1 MASDLIEK
9 YVVFT
14 HDHAR
19 SCQGRE
25 YICSCG
31 HDDKITKAA
40 DELVN
45 IIQAQDRRIAELE
58 AALGQAKKRMR
69 NCRGAIES
77 NQVVDKDVHGSL
89 TNGMA
94 DIDAALRALI
104 PEREER

>member
-1 MASDLIEK
+1 MASDLTEK

-58 AALGQAKKRMR
+58 AALEQCQSVLAMFIDPRHDHGDDGSQRICACYC
-69 NCRGAIES
+69 CRGQSPRAYPREGG
-77 NQVVDKDVHGSL
+77 VDD
-89 TNGMA
+89 
-94 DIDAALRALI
+94 
-104 PEREER
+104 

>member
-1 MASDLIEK
+1 MASDLTEK

-58 AALGQAKKRMR
+58 AALEQCQSVLAMFIDPDTIMETTVLNAYALATAAEAK
-69 NCRGAIES
+69 A
-77 NQVVDKDVHGSL
+77 
-89 TNGMA
+89 
-94 DIDAALRALI
+94 RALI
-104 PEREER
+104 PEREG